1 MSTRTRGPN
10 AGPSKDELRSKVE
23 ELTAKL
29 ERAEKRSLEP
39 VASLPQ
45 PKGSVLE
52 PDGTPT
58 AVADAIPVPGFEPRV
73 PVDLTP
79 TLSEAKPLPRALQ
92 ERMAATEK
100 LVADTMAEIEAFKS
114 GQAYLEGDLPIF
126 LTGLAGPGFSPGQR
140 QINWI
145 NPGHIDPQIHMRWS
159 NKLMVDY
166 HRADGYRPIDYA
178 EFQTMTKARGG
189 NYSFQRTPEGHVQ
202 CGDLVMIIT
211 SKAWYEQLQQKIR
224 DKTRRKEGRVKDTL
238 RSKGKELGMEVDD
251 GAQALGPKVQRLL
264 DLLEKQLGPEAKQL
278 FAGA

>member
-1 MSTRTRGPN
+1 MSGKRERGPN
-10 AGPSKDELRSKVE
+10 QGPSKDELRSKVE

-39 VASLPQ
+39 KPEVAPAPEAVVAETVELP
-45 PKGSVLE
+45 K
-52 PDGTPT
+52 
-58 AVADAIPVPGFEPRV
+58 ADNVTETV
-73 PVDLTP
+73 T
-79 TLSEAKPLPRALQ
+79 KPLPRALQ
-92 ERMAATEK
+92 ERMEATEK

-251 GAQALGPKVQRLL
+251 GASALGPKVQRLL

>member
-1 MSTRTRGPN
+1 MSGKRERGPN
-10 AGPSKDELRSKVE
+10 QGPSKDELRSKVE

-39 VASLPQ
+39 KPEAATPEAGQTITVAPYDPTLPIIDS
-45 PKGSVLE
+45 P
-52 PDGTPT
+52 
-58 AVADAIPVPGFEPRV
+58 AVAVPE
-73 PVDLTP
+73 T
-79 TLSEAKPLPRALQ
+79 KPLPRALQ
-92 ERMAATEK
+92 ERMEATEK

-114 GQAYLEGDLPIF
+114 GQAYIEGDLPIF

-251 GAQALGPKVQRLL
+251 GASALGPKVQRLL